1 MKKLLLPLLFVST
14 LLTAC
19 PNANDQRYIFATE
32 AVTYLLENTQDESVF
47 LRFVYHGTPPFDDL
61 GLMVLIRY
69 SFDEDGSFGY
79 RNFAY
84 FSDTDVHING
94 LANELYAY
102 RNSYTQLSATRFNE
116 AFELT
121 V

>member
-1 MKKLLLPLLFVST
+1 MKKLILPLLFVST

-19 PNANDQRYIFATE
+19 PNTSDQRYIFANE
-32 AVTYLLENTQDESVF
+32 AVAYLLEHTEDESIF

-69 SFDEDGSFGY
+69 SFNENGSFGY

-84 FSDTDVHING
+84 FTPTDVHING

-116 AFELT
+116 AFLLSK
-121 V
+121 